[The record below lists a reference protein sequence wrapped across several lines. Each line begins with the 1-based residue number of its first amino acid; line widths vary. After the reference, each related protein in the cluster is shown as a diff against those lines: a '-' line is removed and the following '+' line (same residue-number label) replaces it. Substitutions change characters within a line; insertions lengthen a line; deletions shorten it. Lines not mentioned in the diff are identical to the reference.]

1 MNLFHEEDV
10 YSITMEKRILR
21 LILANEVKVLKDM
34 KLHLRDLNFLEDF
47 SEVEIDIGITPL
59 ILTAHLGRVEILKM
73 ILENES
79 LDVNKGSQ
87 ELKLTPLSIA
97 CAAGNFEIV
106 QLLIENGANVN
117 QADIL
122 NRPPLYFCFIR
133 LQEDVNVFENHLMCM
148 KMANML
154 LQSGADINF
163 VVNKEKG
170 RTLLMEYC
178 GVTLDMNSR
187 EKDTNLKVIKFLVEH
202 GADVNK
208 KSRKAKTAFDYTM
221 RHPFKEE
228 VQILLKT
235 TNQVYFHSSMQ
246 RQGLATSPQVHIQ
259 KQQIFC
265 AEGVLTTKAC
275 CTSVFFCCN
284 R

>member
-1 MNLFHEEDV
+1 V
-10 YSITMEKRILR
+10 KALR
-21 LILANEVKVLKDM
+21 EM
-34 KLHLRDLNFLEDF
+34 KLHLRNLNYLEDF
-47 SEVEIDIGITPL
+47 NEIEIDVGITPL
-59 ILTAHLGRVEILKM
+59 IVTAHLGRLEILKM

-79 LDVNKGSQ
+79 VEVNKGSQ
-87 ELKLTPLSIA
+87 ELQLTPLSIA
-97 CAAGNFEIV
+97 CAAGNYEIV
-106 QLLIENGANVN
+106 ELLIENGADVN
-117 QADIL
+117 KADAL

-163 VVNKEKG
+163 IVNKEKG

-178 GVTLDMNSR
+178 GVTLDMSNR

-208 KSRKAKTAFDYTM
+208 KSRKSKTAFDYASK
-221 RHPFKEE
+221 HPYKDE
-228 VQILLKT
+228 VQILLKST
-235 TNQVYFHSSMQ
+235 AQIYFHNSMQ
-246 RQGLATSPQVHIQ
+246 RQGSPQQIRIQ
-259 KQQIFC
+259 KQPIFC
-265 AEGVLTTKAC
+265 MEGPLANKGC
-275 CTSVFFCCN
+275 CSSVFFCCN